1 MDKLKPCP
9 FCGGE
14 ARVFEE
20 WGLTT
25 TRSYVRCMK
34 CFCNTGTYNSRKL
47 VVEKWNRRASQEMAA
62 ILSPIP
68 IANVKGLGFPIPC
81 SGVEEHSNG
90 PDVGAKA
97 TWVFRVLDVPA
108 QTIKLLRAMG
118 AEVDSGIS
126 LSVCG
131 TGYKPYYV
139 GDITGEYCSLIEM
152 GAHDEPVICKT
163 LGGNSYAED

>member
-1 MDKLKPCP
+1 MQELKYCP

-14 ARVFEE
+14 ARVNEE

-25 TRSYVRCMK
+25 TQYYITCARCYCKTPIYM
-34 CFCNTGTYNSRKL
+34 TL
-47 VVEKWNRRASQEMAA
+47 EMAILAWNRRTSQEVAA
-62 ILSPIP
+62 ILHSIP
-68 IANVKGLGFPIPC
+68 IANVQGLGFPIPC
-81 SGVEEHSNG
+81 SGVEEQ
-90 PDVGAKA
+90 PIAQDVGAKA
-97 TWVFRVLDVPA
+97 AWVFRVLDVPT
-108 QTIKLLRAMG
+108 QIIQLLRAMG

-152 GAHDEPVICKT
+152 DAHDDPVICKMS
-163 LGGNSYAED
+163 GGAT

>member
-25 TRSYVRCMK
+25 TRHYVRCMR
-34 CFCNTGTYNSRKL
+34 CFCSTATYNRRKTA
-47 VVEKWNRRASQEMAA
+47 VEVWNRRTSQEVAA
-62 ILSPIP
+62 ILRPIP
-68 IANVKGLGFPIPC
+68 IANVQGLGFPIPC

>member
-1 MDKLKPCP
+1 MQELKYCP

-20 WGLTT
+20 LGLTT
-25 TRSYVRCMK
+25 TRFYVRCMK

-47 VVEKWNRRASQEMAA
+47 VVEKWNRRTSQEVAA
-62 ILSPIP
+62 ILRSIP
-68 IANVKGLGFPIPC
+68 IANVQGLGFPIPC
-81 SGVEEHSNG
+81 SGVEEQ
-90 PDVGAKA
+90 PIAQDVGAKA
-97 TWVFRVLDVPA
+97 AWVFRVLDVPT
-108 QTIKLLRAMG
+108 QIIQLLRAMG

-152 GAHDEPVICKT
+152 DAHDDPVICKMS
-163 LGGNSYAED
+163 GGAT